1 MDDVLR
7 SAPLFRE
14 LDDEAAAALRS
25 SMVEVK
31 LVRGEVLFREGDEG
45 DRVYVVISGKIKL
58 GRTSPDGREN
68 LLALLGPGQMFG
80 ELSVF
85 DP

>member
-25 SMVEVK
+25 SMVEVR
-31 LVRGEVLFREGDEG
+31 LARGEVLFREGDEG
-45 DRVYVVISGKIKL
+45 DRV
-58 GRTSPDGREN
+58 
-68 LLALLGPGQMFG
+68 
-80 ELSVF
+80 
-85 DP
+85 